1 MKKIGKILLRIL
13 KFIFKEIVSFFIK
26 LTLGLTLILFVVLII
41 LYSGKEVETPN
52 DSYLVL
58 DLSKEYQENKV
69 ESFLDRFDDKK
80 MTFYEMINKL
90 DRSKTDTSIKGIVV
104 LTDNNKLT
112 RTQIEELKKE
122 LDILK
127 KSKMI
132 ISYGTQMDNDR
143 LLLTSSVTKSIMS
156 PTASTQVNIT
166 GYNRELGYYKGLADK
181 LGIKVEVIHVGD
193 FKSYGENYTKN
204 EMSPELKGELTRVYT
219 ESYNQFLNGVK
230 KIDRTT
236 LDKMILSGDLMA
248 QDSNYLYSKHLID
261 ELGYLEDIKSKYNI
275 ENTVAIQDYS
285 VEDEEVK
292 EKIAIIYADGDI
304 QEGDTSIKDGITS
317 KSLISMLKEAETDNE
332 VKGIVLRVNSPGGSA
347 LTSDIINNYIKR
359 MRKPV
364 YISIGSMGASG
375 GYYISCAGKKI
386 FADSSSIVG
395 SIGVVS
401 VIPNLEEMSKKL
413 GINIDGV
420 SYGEYSDLYS
430 LTKQMTPEKRE
441 KIYQANLRVYK
452 EFLKKVSDGRKIPI
466 EKVEELAQ
474 GKIYLGTEAK
484 NIGLVDNIG
493 GLKDTIKQL
502 GKDLKLSDYEVVE
515 LGYKK
520 EISDMFENDILNV
533 KMLLNLKEVDPQ
545 NILEEKVL
553 KNKLLFK
560 PIMYLDI

>member
-41 LYSGKEVETPN
+41 LYSSKEVETPN

-143 LLLTSSVTKSIMS
+143 LLLTSSVTKSIMP

-181 LGIKVEVIHVGD
+181 LGIKAEVIHVGD

>member
-41 LYSGKEVETPN
+41 IYSGKEVETPN

-143 LLLTSSVTKSIMS
+143 LLLTSSVTKSIMP

-181 LGIKVEVIHVGD
+181 LGIKAEVIHVGD